1 MIREDPIH
9 NSFKNRYTSTKAILI
24 RTQMIDRQN
33 IFHFE
38 TFYFIFHKT
47 KCMGVISQI
56 FMTFLSNF
64 VPEINES
71 IIYSGDK
78 TRLTIMVGT
87 SKVIKNFKEK
97 S

>member
-1 MIREDPIH
+1 
-9 NSFKNRYTSTKAILI
+9 
-24 RTQMIDRQN
+24 
-33 IFHFE
+33 
-38 TFYFIFHKT
+38 
-47 KCMGVISQI
+47 MGVISQI
-56 FMTFLSNF
+56 FMTFLLNF

-78 TRLTIMVGT
+78 IRLTIMVGT